1 MDVYSIILLHL
12 LSWSFYLDFSQAT
25 DLRQSKDLL
34 PNGRLKLSWGVSQDR
49 ISFKI
54 VAKGSKSVSFL
65 FSYNDVPTD
74 GFQAGLDDNAK
85 FFLFDLHLDFAG
97 RDLSILI
104 SLFIYLVDCRFQRAS
119 LPLGQGQERRFSY

>member
-1 MDVYSIILLHL
+1 MDVYSIILLHF
-12 LSWSFYLDFSQAT
+12 LSFHLGFSLAADYT
-25 DLRQSKDLL
+25 QSKDLL

-54 VAKGSKSVSFL
+54 VAKGSKSLSFL

-74 GFQAGLDDNAK
+74 GFHAGLNDEAR

-97 RDLSILI
+97 
-104 SLFIYLVDCRFQRAS
+104 
-119 LPLGQGQERRFSY
+119 